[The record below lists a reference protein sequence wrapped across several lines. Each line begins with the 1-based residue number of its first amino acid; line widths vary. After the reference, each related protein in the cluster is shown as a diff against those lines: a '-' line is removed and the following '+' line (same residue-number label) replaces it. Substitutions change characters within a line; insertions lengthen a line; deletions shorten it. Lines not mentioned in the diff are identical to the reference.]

1 MISSFWVFILIVAS
15 LILIGSLYYL
25 LSLKAQRTQKRSK
38 KLIPSKT
45 ESLKEEKTLQ
55 EALAKTRQP
64 LLKGIHLLNKRGG
77 SLKKSSE
84 EMEQLEELLYASDMG
99 PKVAEQL
106 LRAIQKKSTNPT
118 EASSSH
124 WMQQKLKEEMLHI
137 LSPIT
142 SMESTDSMNAMGL
155 NSTAPITETVAHAG
169 FHFADSNPS
178 VWLFMGVNGV
188 GKTTTIG
195 KLAAQLAE
203 QNKQVL
209 VVASDTFRAAAD
221 KQLEV
226 WTQRAQVHLFNPP
239 QTKDPAAIAFDA
251 VAKAKAKNMDVV
263 LVDTAGRL
271 HTYDHLMQELEK
283 IKRVITKQIPSA
295 PHESLLILD
304 ANSGQNALHQAR
316 QFLQR
321 MELTGVILTK
331 LDSSAKGGIVFALA
345 SELQLPV
352 KGIGIG
358 EGLKDLRPFSAKEFV
373 HSILGSEPSLKNG
386 SDICK

>member
-1 MISSFWVFILIVAS
+1 MFKMSFPLVFILIGTL
-15 LILIGSLYYL
+15 LILTAFFGFFFFLRVHWQER
-25 LSLKAQRTQKRSK
+25 KSK
-38 KLIPSKT
+38 PRKSVVGGKG
-45 ESLKEEKTLQ
+45 EKTLQ
-55 EALAKTRQP
+55 EALSKTRQP
-64 LLKGIHLLNKRGG
+64 LLKGLHLLNLSKKNGALKAG
-77 SLKKSSE
+77 SV

-99 PKVAEQL
+99 PKVAKQL
-106 LRAIQKKSTNPT
+106 LSVLEKDPSTG
-118 EASSSH
+118 EFSSDG
-124 WMQQKLKEEMLHI
+124 MKQKLKEEMLNI
-137 LSPIT
+137 L
-142 SMESTDSMNAMGL
+142 
-155 NSTAPITETVAHAG
+155 APIDVSSSAE
-169 FHFADSNPS
+169 FHFASSHPS
-178 VWLFMGVNGV
+178 VWLFMGVNGA
-188 GKTTTIG
+188 GKTTTVG

-209 VVASDTFRAAAD
+209 VAASDTFRAAAD

-239 QTKDPAAIAFDA
+239 QTKDPAAVAFDA
-251 VAKAKAKNMDVV
+251 VARAKAKNMDVV

-283 IKRVITKQIPSA
+283 IKRVIAKQIPSA
-295 PHESLLILD
+295 PHESLLVLD

-352 KGIGIG
+352 KRIGIG
-358 EGLKDLRPFSAKEFV
+358 EGLKDLRSFSAKEFV
-373 HSILGSEPSLKNG
+373 SSILE
-386 SDICK
+386 I